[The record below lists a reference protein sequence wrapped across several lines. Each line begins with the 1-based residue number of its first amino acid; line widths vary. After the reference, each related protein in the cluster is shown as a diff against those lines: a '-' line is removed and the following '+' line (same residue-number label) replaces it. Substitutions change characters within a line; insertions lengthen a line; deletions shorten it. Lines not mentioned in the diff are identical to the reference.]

1 MIYLLFSILC
11 STLILILFK
20 LFQRFEVT
28 NLYAI
33 IANYLMAGAL
43 GYIFTAEPEALPLI
57 LEKHWLLPACGIG
70 FLFITLFQIMA
81 FTAQKLGVS
90 RVSIAVKMS
99 VVLPVV
105 AGLLLY
111 GEKVTTLGYIGI
123 VLALVA
129 VVLGT
134 RKKSEGPKKSVGW
147 VLVLLPIILFFG
159 NGSIDVI
166 LKYAQHHWLKPTEM
180 ATFSGVLFGFA
191 FLWGLLFGGYAILVK
206 KQYPTLKDFGWGLLL
221 GIPNFG
227 SIYFLLEALDKA
239 NMPSAAIYPINNVAI
254 VGLSALS
261 GVFFFKEKLSRI
273 NLVGLFAALLAIVLL
288 AYG

>member
-1 MIYLLFSILC
+1 MVYLVFSIFC

-20 LFQRFEVT
+20 LFERFGVT

-33 IANYLMAGAL
+33 IANYMVAGAL
-43 GYIFTAEPEALPLI
+43 GYIFTEEPETISQI
-57 LEKHWLLPACGIG
+57 LEKNWLWPAFGIG

-105 AGLLLY
+105 AGLVLY
-111 GEKVTTLGYIGI
+111 GEKVTALGYLGI
-123 VLALVA
+123 ALALVA
-129 VVLGT
+129 VILGT
-134 RKKSEGPKKSVGW
+134 RKKVEGPKQSVGW
-147 VLVLLPIILFFG
+147 VLLLLPIILFFG

-166 LKYAQHHWLKPTEM
+166 LKYAQHNWLKPTEM

-191 FLWGLLFGGYAILVK
+191 FLWGLLFATYTMVFK
-206 KQYPTLKDFGWGLLL
+206 KQYPTGKDFMWGLLL

-261 GVFFFKEKLSRI
+261 GVFFFGEKLWPVNRI
-273 NLVGLFAALLAIVLL
+273 GLLAAFLAIILL

>member
-1 MIYLLFSILC
+1 MVYLLFSILC
-11 STLILILFK
+11 STTILVLFK
-20 LFQRFEVT
+20 LFERFGVT

-33 IANYLMAGAL
+33 IANYLTAGLL
-43 GYIFTAEPEALPLI
+43 GYLFTAEPEPLSVI
-57 LEKHWLLPACGIG
+57 LQKHWLWVACGIG
-70 FLFITLFQIMA
+70 FLFILLFQIMA

-99 VVLPVV
+99 VVLPVI
-105 AGLLLY
+105 AGLALY
-111 GEKVTTLGYIGI
+111 GELVSPLGYLGI

-134 RKKSEGPKKSVGW
+134 RKKSSGPKQPSGW
-147 VLVLLPIILFFG
+147 LLLLLPIILFFG
-159 NGSIDVI
+159 NGGVDVI
-166 LKYAQHHWLKPTEM
+166 LKYAQYNWLQPTEM
-180 ATFSGVLFGFA
+180 ASFSGVLFAFA
-191 FLWGLLFGGYAILVK
+191 FFWGILFAFHAMAVK
-206 KQYPTLKDFGWGLLL
+206 KIYPTWKDVLWGLLL

-261 GVFFFKEKLSRI
+261 GVLFFSEKLSRI
-273 NLVGLFAALLAIVLL
+273 NFFGLIAAFLAIILL
-288 AYG
+288 GFG

>member
-20 LFQRFEVT
+20 LFQRFGVT

-33 IANYLMAGAL
+33 IANYLIAGAL

-99 VVLPVV
+99 VALPVI
-105 AGLLLY
+105 A
-111 GEKVTTLGYIGI
+111 GI
-123 VLALVA
+123 VLYAEAVSVYGWLGISLALLA
-129 VVLGT
+129 VFLGT
-134 RKKSEGPKKSVGW
+134 HKKGEGMKQDITGW
-147 VLVLLPIILFFG
+147 LLLMPIVLFIG

-166 LKYAQHHWLKPTEM
+166 LKYAQHHWLQPTEM

-191 FLWGLLFGGYAILVK
+191 FLWGLLFGGYAVIVK
-206 KQYPTLKDFGWGLLL
+206 KQYPTFKDLGWGLLL

-239 NMPSAAIYPINNVAI
+239 NMTSAAIYPINNVAI

-273 NLVGLFAALLAIVLL
+273 NLVGLFAAFLAIVLL